1 MTTAKETEKMKII
14 NDFEKLK
21 KYEAMDAKDKFSMEG
36 ILLFDSMSKEA
47 KSYLAQRL
55 NHEQR
60 YFLIGKIKMASLE
73 AIKEC
78 RELTW
83 KEKDEMDFVKKSL
96 FSSVLKFG
104 MTVAREMAGKYSLDS
119 DAHADIQQS
128 LALIFFEKL
137 PMYDPTRTAPITFFV
152 RYFREAISIYL
163 RKNSQMLSQYDAHN
177 VSAVRAAIRYY
188 ESKGLKWT
196 EEMLSNR
203 TGLSARVLKN
213 TLQIAKNSK
222 RASTDGIE
230 EFLHAK
236 GLTPEEE
243 CVDADSLKEILTRIE
258 HLLTKPEKDLF
269 FLKINLL
276 GNKTLTYA
284 EVASRSGLTVR
295 DVKQIFS
302 GVIAKLSGDESIRMR
317 AREEQ
322 IPFDDA
328 PLTMQDTAASDC
340 EEDFLQAM
348 GGIMQR

>member
-1 MTTAKETEKMKII
+1 METDKETKIC

-21 KYEAMDAKDKFSMEG
+21 KYESMDAKDKFSMEG

-47 KSYLAQRL
+47 KNHLAQRL

-73 AIKEC
+73 ATKEC

-83 KEKDEMDFVKKSL
+83 KEEDEMDFVKKSL

-119 DAHADIQQS
+119 DAYADIQQS

-137 PMYDPTRTAPITFFV
+137 PVYDPTRTVPITFFV
-152 RYFREAISIYL
+152 RYFREATSNYL
-163 RKNSQMLSQYDAHN
+163 RKNSQMLSQYDARN

-203 TGLSARVLKN
+203 TGLSAKVLKN

-230 EFLHAK
+230 EFLQAK
-236 GLTPEEE
+236 GQMPEEE
-243 CVDADSLKEILTRIE
+243 CVEADSLREILVRIE
-258 HLLTKPEKDLF
+258 HLLTESEKDLF
-269 FLKINLL
+269 FLKINSL
-276 GNKTLTYA
+276 GNKPLTYT
-284 EVASRSGLTVR
+284 EVASRSGLTVQE
-295 DVKQIFS
+295 VKQIFS
-302 GVIAKLSGDESIRMR
+302 EA
-317 AREEQ
+317 
-322 IPFDDA
+322 
-328 PLTMQDTAASDC
+328 
-340 EEDFLQAM
+340 
-348 GGIMQR
+348 